1 MIPDIRKNIHSV
13 SSFNS
18 HFALELHAQA
28 FQKCL
33 HLWPRGLKIGR
44 CLDIQRNVER
54 VRRCAIELRKRLLHR
69 RRQDAQRRN
78 HFGCGKQNLLGSSQP
93 LQDVLCPD
101 FNPLFDIHKNVCH
114 CICSS
119 SCHAFVPRFS
129 SDPWIPLA
137 GTSGAG
143 QWNREMEQL
152 SESGCCRGTGPASG
166 EKLPI
171 MQTATT
177 PPPGSPRSG
186 FCFLGW
192 CTPAPSAPAILQSLL
207 AQSVAP
213 EWLLLPG
220 PNRHVFVVGAEE
232 KPPCP
237 ARVRSS
243 ELENRSLGEGVLIR
257 PARHFRRL
265 SGYSLRLGNQRYI
278 FGNAIFRNKNLR
290 IKHLYRVPRIARL
303 TLGTDFE
310 ELLHLFAVN
319 PDDWSPSTSSEHPA

>member
-54 VRRCAIELRKRLLHR
+54 VRRCASELRKRLLHR
-69 RRQDAQRRN
+69 RRQDGQRRN
-78 HFGCGKQNLLGSSQP
+78 HFRCGEQNLLGASQP

-101 FNPLFDIHKNVCH
+101 FNPLFDIPKNVRH
-114 CICSS
+114 CIRSS

-177 PPPGSPRSG
+177 PHPGVPKKRFLLFGVVYPGAIRSCDSPIASQNPSLQSG
-186 FCFLGW
+186 FCY
-192 CTPAPSAPAILQSLL
+192 PAPADVFSS
-207 AQSVAP
+207 P
-213 EWLLLPG
+213 ESKQ
-220 PNRHVFVVGAEE
+220 E
-232 KPPCP
+232 PPCL
-237 ARVRSS
+237 ARLRAS
-243 ELENRSLGEGVLIR
+243 ELGNRSLGEGVLIR

-265 SGYSLRLGNQRYI
+265 SGYSLRLGNQGYI
-278 FGNAIFRNKNLR
+278 FGNAIYRNKNLR
-290 IKHLYRVPRIARL
+290 ITRLCYALTIAGL
-303 TLGTDFE
+303 TLGIDIEKFQRSFT
-310 ELLHLFAVN
+310 
-319 PDDWSPSTSSEHPA
+319 